1 MGSLDNFAFAHSS
14 SGLSGSSWIYLSDWI
29 LALVLG
35 LAFTFYFP
43 RLVAFVLSSVL
54 RFLAW
59 KTYKTRI
66 LMEAFRISPLGGRI
80 TARNLVI
87 TNSDYTISILRLN
100 LTWRYWLFSMTRI
113 SSYYLSNHGEA
124 SENDYLSDELNSKLA
139 SALQLLMDGL
149 EVFMYNRTAAYDNI
163 LEQLKKHDSGPVNV
177 ESTVSEPDNK
187 SMSLSTAVQVK
198 STSRSFRMFLALLPL
213 RMRIK
218 RGVFVLGNATT
229 PSILVASCKV
239 GAAVL
244 DVSNSPCKLDEYRS
258 SFEMHMSK
266 FQVSLKPNITYE
278 PGAYKSEELFTKP
291 SSEPEKQRDGLRSR
305 ILRKTLSR
313 LKIRKETPNSTAS
326 MEWHG
331 LRRYVEDTG
340 EERLMDLSDVEE
352 YGKYSLVLDS
362 TTTTMVYY
370 YDVPGRHPPRNA
382 RMDSAKH
389 PEFGVDLSISDATIH
404 YGSWADRQRGPLQSL
419 LFPALQRDSA
429 VSEVSWAPH
438 DPRVYAGFSLKV
450 AFQGETVFR
459 LPTREF
465 SKDREVLT
473 HIDHSK
479 QHKIARP
486 FGWLEFK
493 VASNSYIRSFTSYL
507 ADANGWPNTL
517 SIHLML
523 PEIRSSVNHNI
534 LLTADEHHM
543 ECDIGFPLKWDAKCI
558 WTFAMTSQNA
568 RLFFLREHAY
578 LFSDIVADFAL
589 GPGVPYENYRPF
601 DYKLDWNIENFNL
614 YFNVNDHNIVN
625 DPLDFST
632 NKYLL
637 FTGDTLDIA
646 VLIPIKGLFL
656 ESSSIEYKME
666 TDSLDVILEVPRWHT
681 VGQFMGSDRQMGS
694 SDHFKVT
701 GSYTY
706 YNAVE
711 LNRSNYVII
720 NAIGDNVSLLFH
732 GYLIRYLFTLR
743 ENYFGDFKKFKTFEE
758 YTNGLNL
765 DRHDLE
771 SSTLASSASE
781 KDPDYW
787 NMLKAENDVN
797 VLFTFS
803 VRSGLIVVPCQL
815 FDHAH
820 HLGLSFD
827 YLDVEIDLN
836 HYFMDLE
843 ADFSPA
849 CGYYF
854 EPKRL
859 KDRSVVF
866 DVLSYKKLLNVDNPE
881 FIIDGFSVHTHRM
894 FGLAPEL
901 TTYHCKW
908 DFFSGGI
915 YINGGPA
922 SLVGLGA
929 LIKCFATGFKDL
941 ENTLIYQIPIIYD
954 MANFTFRCPVISFNL
969 KCGDSDMFLK
979 VDISDLLLGFNDIAN
994 LRYSS
999 RIIVSMPSIIV
1010 KIVTND
1016 ACKEPEAF
1024 FSTSLVF
1031 TSFCQK
1037 AKMLEHRRTQQLYV
1051 RRSDA
1056 PTHRVPFFLFPENK
1070 DDTYRQARGC
1080 LLPTTSVPVASMPL
1094 TEESSGFTDGISIDD
1109 LYSLSSFNGTDD
1121 DFPTTNY
1128 DDRDF
1133 SPRSRPI
1140 PGFRNDSHV
1149 LEFDAID
1156 VSLTPK
1162 AAIGFAK
1169 LCLSSQNL
1177 DLKFLIDRLH
1187 IDTISRLSKSI
1198 FGVSMVDDLR
1208 FTCPEVN
1215 VKVYLNSSFSD
1226 SQVQMTLKVSEPSLV
1241 FSTKADRANSTP
1253 DGTIAADLSL
1263 ACHVRHLF
1271 ASIHRPS
1278 CFSPGALVEASEL
1291 EFWFTSASDFTTIN
1305 FSSKEDIKLRAD
1317 VAHLEWVVQFL
1328 MELLKQ
1334 CAPAAEIFE
1343 IRDVA
1348 ASSWKKEL
1356 AFMLSTKGRSNL
1368 FADPSVLVQPA
1379 NNLRYTENHVRNF
1392 ESWKLISKLRYM
1404 LSQLEVY
1411 EIERARFL
1419 RREWQISD
1427 SSYQETIDV
1436 FNQWR
1441 SWESHHEH
1449 RAQFFRHLFGI
1460 PDESSSKQLRV
1471 LANLAG
1477 LELILTESSNK
1488 GDSLKFNDLSISSF
1502 ENDHTWILPSGQ
1514 IQNSKKSTAMI
1525 VGIKSVV
1532 SKLSMT
1538 TLRAFSKLQALELF
1552 SDSRKLEET
1561 RKSGDELF
1569 FLMLHS
1575 RSADIQMLTL
1585 SACISFQGRDLATI
1599 LQASKGLDDPFIN
1612 SGSAF
1617 KSLSLGLSHEDL
1629 VLAQLAI
1636 MNLNVVAS
1644 NYSIKSG
1651 GFKHLDANINEIVF
1665 HLHDKGSITQDVLVK
1680 LINEDFREIQEVLK
1694 LTGKNVSKSEREE
1707 ETPTD
1712 IPDFLAKILIGEILL
1727 NSDILKPVVVK
1738 SNLKNLEMSLSH
1750 LEEHFIGALGYSGI
1764 SLEMRLLGTKLL
1776 QCEHT
1781 QTGIGM
1787 RAICLDGHWL
1797 VSGEI
1802 HLGYVKV
1809 QNPHILQTLQKVI
1822 THIPEIKNRINGFL
1836 RLLESDEKSMAE
1848 TPQGTNPSKPVYLR
1862 MSISMNYLGIIALRE
1877 PTRYSFEIEGVSL
1890 FLSNLKK
1897 LEDDFKLI
1905 DPWFELEVPALRISV
1920 FDPLYP
1926 LGLAK
1931 ILDLNFTTKVKN
1943 EVDSEG
1949 KLDRSLQIES
1959 EYLRVCL
1966 SPQNLFKVVELS
1978 DGVGNILRNAP
1989 AATKEPQDPT
1999 EHTESRSD
2007 GISSTSRFNFSS
2019 IHVLSHNFCV
2029 GWIFG
2034 SSYKDYPGFIL
2045 GAKSLFAA
2053 SDYNLGK
2060 LSLVGGYLSVANG
2073 SSSSSFY
2080 STGSDVH
2087 HLNRAFMPKLQIN
2100 YCVNEAKALHIVLK
2114 GDELDVRFMTNSIVI
2129 IERAIACA
2137 GEVQDFFE
2145 RRRNIQKRAG
2155 IFKEIPNRTKQ
2166 VRSSGKTSGHSWD
2179 AKFSSIELRSVF
2191 AGSRVHAYR
2200 LSEGDS
2206 QGPPAELLLNSPAVQ
2221 VVTFYKHN
2229 HDALKKHIVRIEFLM
2244 TKSDNTLDSSC
2255 VPVIMDIVEAVK
2267 STLGGSKKQRP
2278 TQDEARNAKQ
2288 LKTTSTDEESI
2299 ANLLDDIDFVAGMII
2314 EEQRFSLSCEPTA
2327 KVAAVVQYKGASFQA
2342 CSGIAGNIALT
2353 LRLNYLTA
2361 ELQHQYAEERS
2372 GTITM
2377 EQFVLSS
2384 NVVTKPTMTI
2394 QSSASIGGVSGY
2406 IKMSQLQDIDLFG
2419 DIWYPKEYRKSSRE
2433 TPNEVK
2439 KSLSLRELKQR
2450 SESTIR
2456 ASLTFLVSNI
2466 TMEFDLGAALGTAVV
2481 DIDRAWIVS
2490 QKVSQEFYEV
2500 NFGSQTVMV
2509 GCEGRLGGF
2518 IELNQFFFKSNVEW
2532 KLNDTE
2538 FIGIPLVRLA
2548 GGFEDFNLKTSFDTH
2563 VFAVAGLRGWQC
2575 EAFNRK
2581 NGVNIS
2587 KDHLY
2592 VMLKYESV
2600 DILLTSLAA
2609 SNFYDIYST
2618 ISRMREERK
2627 TSYREIL
2634 QDSSKMNARPEIDL
2648 KDIIEVV
2655 KKLETKIEV
2664 KTGATRLFV
2673 YPQLFGDSR
2682 VLRIQLAKSSAN
2694 FLQNE
2699 YELGVANEIELQL
2712 NNVRVSL
2719 SQIQGISVD
2728 DVKQKEVHE
2737 LISDARGAR
2746 GGGIVRFPK
2755 FMISMK
2761 TYQTYE
2767 SKVVEYLF
2775 QSSFGGF
2782 VDIRWNLGS
2791 VNFVNQMYAAHK
2803 KALQSRRQYVSSN
2816 LAPLKDGAE
2825 VAHKILEAENYLDSE
2840 DPFTAQHD
2848 IDEDINETMKKLKS
2862 TSNFSY
2868 KALAPP
2874 VIGAPQLKELGNAT
2888 PPLEWFGLH
2897 RNSFPDATHQFTIV
2911 SLQKLI
2917 HEIEHQ
2923 YTKALRA

>member
-1 MGSLDNFAFAHSS
+1 MTSLDGFALTRSS

-43 RLVAFVLSSVL
+43 RLVAFVLSTVL
-54 RFLAW
+54 RVVTW
-59 KTYKTRI
+59 KTFKTRI
-66 LMEAFRISPLGGRI
+66 LMEAFRVSPLGGRI
-80 TARNLVI
+80 TARNIVI

-113 SSYYLSNHGEA
+113 SSYYLSDHGEA
-124 SENDYLSDELNSKLA
+124 SENEFLSDELNSKLS
-139 SALQLLMDGL
+139 SALQLLMDGF
-149 EVFMYNRTAAYDNI
+149 EVFMYNRTVAYDNI
-163 LEQLKKHDSGPVNV
+163 LEQLKKHDSGPVRV
-177 ESTVSEPDNK
+177 ESLASEPDNK
-187 SMSLSTAVQVK
+187 SMSLSATVEVK
-198 STSRSFRMFLALLPL
+198 STGRWFRMLLALLPL
-213 RMRIK
+213 RLRIK

-239 GAAVL
+239 GAAVF
-244 DVSNSPCKLDEYRS
+244 DISNAPCKLDEYRT
-258 SFEMHMSK
+258 SFEMHMNK

-278 PGAYKSEELFTKP
+278 PGAYKSKDVFPKT
-291 SSEPEKQRDGLRSR
+291 SSDPEKQRDGLRSR
-305 ILRKTLSR
+305 ILRKTLDR
-313 LKIRKETPNSTAS
+313 LNIRKPPPITAS
-326 MEWHG
+326 MDWHG

-340 EERLMDLSDVEE
+340 EERLMDLSEVEE

-362 TTTTMVYY
+362 TTTTMTYY

-389 PEFGVDLSISDATIH
+389 PEFGVDLTISDATIH

-419 LFPALQRDSA
+419 LFPVLQRDS
-429 VSEVSWAPH
+429 VISEVSWAPH
-438 DPRVYAGFSLKV
+438 DPRVYAGFSLKI

-465 SKDREVLT
+465 SKDREVLA
-473 HIDHSK
+473 HHGHNK
-479 QHKIARP
+479 EHKIARP

-507 ADANGWPNTL
+507 SDAKGWPNTL
-517 SIHLML
+517 SVHLML
-523 PEIRSSVNHNI
+523 PEIRTSVNHNI

-558 WTFAMTSQNA
+558 WTFAMRSQNA
-568 RLFFLREHAY
+568 RLFFLREHVY

-601 DYKLDWNIENFNL
+601 DYKLDWSIENFNL
-614 YFNVNDHNIVN
+614 FFNVNDHNIVN

-637 FTGDTLDIA
+637 FRGEKLDIG
-646 VLIPIKGLFL
+646 VFIPIKGLFL
-656 ESSSIEYKME
+656 ESSSIEYKIE
-666 TDSLDVILEVPRWHT
+666 TDSFDVILEVPRWHT

-694 SDHFKVT
+694 SGCFKVT

-711 LNRSNYVII
+711 LNRSNYVVI

-743 ENYFGDFKKFKTFEE
+743 ENYFGDYKKFKTFEE

-765 DRHDLE
+765 DRQDLE

-781 KDPDYW
+781 EDPDYW

-803 VRSGLIVVPCQL
+803 VRNGLIVVPCQL

-843 ADFSPA
+843 ADYSPA

-866 DVLSYKKLLNVDNPE
+866 DVPSYKKLLNIDNPE

-901 TTYHCKW
+901 TTYQCKW

-941 ENTLIYQIPIIYD
+941 ENTLIYQIPIVYD
-954 MANFTFRCPVISFNL
+954 MANFTFRCSVISINL
-969 KCGDSDMFLK
+969 KCGDSDMFFQ
-979 VDISDLLLGFNDIAN
+979 VEISDLLLGFNDIAN

-999 RIIVSMPSIIV
+999 RLIVSLPSITI
-1010 KIVTND
+1010 KIVTDD
-1016 ACKEPEAF
+1016 ACKEPEALI
-1024 FSTSLVF
+1024 STSLVF
-1031 TSFCQK
+1031 TNFCQK

-1056 PTHRVPFFLFPENK
+1056 PTHRVPFLLFPENK
-1070 DDTYRQARGC
+1070 DDTYRHARGC
-1080 LLPTTSVPVASMPL
+1080 LLPTTSAPIASVPL
-1094 TEESSGFTDGISIDD
+1094 TEESKGFPDDISIDD
-1109 LYSLSSFNGTDD
+1109 LYSLSSFNGIDD

-1128 DDRDF
+1128 DDRHF

-1140 PGFRNDSHV
+1140 SGFKNDSYV

-1162 AAIGFAK
+1162 AAMGFAK

-1177 DLKFLIDRLH
+1177 DLKFLIDKLH
-1187 IDTISRLSKSI
+1187 IETISRLSKRI

-1208 FTCPEVN
+1208 FTCPEIN
-1215 VKVYLNSSFSD
+1215 LKVSLSSSTSD
-1226 SQVQMTLKVSEPSLV
+1226 SQAQMSMKVSEPSLV
-1241 FSTKADRANSTP
+1241 FSTRADRDNTTS
-1253 DGTIAADLSL
+1253 DGSIAADLSL
-1263 ACHVRHLF
+1263 ACHVRHIF

-1305 FSSKEDIKLRAD
+1305 FSSSEDIKLRAD
-1317 VAHLEWVVQFL
+1317 VSDLEWVLQFVR
-1328 MELLKQ
+1328 ELLDQ
-1334 CAPAAEIFE
+1334 FAPALEIFE
-1343 IRDVA
+1343 IRNIA

-1356 AFMLSTKGRSNL
+1356 AFMLSTKGRSKL
-1368 FADPSVLVQPA
+1368 FADPSVLVKPA

-1392 ESWKLISKLRYM
+1392 ESWKLVTKMRYM
-1404 LSQLEVY
+1404 LSELEGY
-1411 EIERARFL
+1411 ETERARFL
-1419 RREWQISD
+1419 NREWQNSD
-1427 SSYQETIDV
+1427 SSYQETVDA

-1449 RAQFFRHLFGI
+1449 RAQFFRHLFGMSN
-1460 PDESSSKQLRV
+1460 ESSIKQLRL

-1477 LELILTESSNK
+1477 LEVILTESSNK
-1488 GDSLKFNDLSISSF
+1488 GDSLKFNDVSISSF
-1502 ENDHTWILPSGQ
+1502 VNDQTSILSSGQ
-1514 IQNSKKSTAMI
+1514 HENPKKSTAMI
-1525 VGIKSVV
+1525 VGIKSVE
-1532 SKLSMT
+1532 STLSLT
-1538 TLRAFSKLQALELF
+1538 TLRAISKLRTSKLS
-1552 SDSRKLEET
+1552 SDSIQLETTGKTSE
-1561 RKSGDELF
+1561 ELF

-1575 RSADIQMLTL
+1575 RSADIHMRTH
-1585 SACISFQGRDLATI
+1585 SACISFQGQDLATI
-1599 LQASKGLDDPFIN
+1599 LQAAKGPDDPFVNI
-1612 SGSAF
+1612 GSAF
-1617 KSLSLGLSHEDL
+1617 KSLSLVLSNEDV

-1644 NYSIKSG
+1644 DYVIKSG
-1651 GFKHLDANINEIVF
+1651 GFKHLDSNISEIVF
-1665 HLHDKGSITQDVLVK
+1665 HLHDKGNITQDVLGQ
-1680 LINEDFREIQEVLK
+1680 LINEDFREIQEVLRLPGK
-1694 LTGKNVSKSEREE
+1694 DGRENKREDLTQ
-1707 ETPTD
+1707 TD
-1712 IPDFLAKILIGEILL
+1712 ISDFLAKILIGEILL
-1727 NSDILKPVVVK
+1727 NSDLLKPVVIK

-1750 LEEHFIGALGYSGI
+1750 LEDHFIGALGYSGI
-1764 SLEMRLLGTKLL
+1764 SLEIRLLGMKLL
-1776 QCEHT
+1776 HSEHT
-1781 QTGIGM
+1781 QAGIGM

-1802 HLGYVKV
+1802 HLGYLKIE
-1809 QNPHILQTLQKVI
+1809 NPHILQTLQKVLA
-1822 THIPEIKNRINGFL
+1822 HIPEVKNRINGFL
-1836 RLLESDEKSMAE
+1836 RLLELEDKS
-1848 TPQGTNPSKPVYLR
+1848 TTDKPQHTNSPKPIHLR
-1862 MSISMNYLGIIALRE
+1862 MSISMNYLGLVALRE
-1877 PTRYSFEIEGVSL
+1877 LTRYSFEVEGVSL
-1890 FLSNLKK
+1890 FLSNLKR
-1897 LEDDFKLI
+1897 LENDFKLI
-1905 DPWFELEVPALRISV
+1905 DPWFELEVPALRVSV
-1920 FDPLYP
+1920 FDPSYP

-1931 ILDLNFTTKVKN
+1931 ILDLNFSTKVKN
-1943 EVDSEG
+1943 EVDNNG

-1966 SPQNLFKVVELS
+1966 SPRSLFRVVELS
-1978 DGVGNILRNAP
+1978 DGVGKILRNAP
-1989 AATKEPQDPT
+1989 TATKGLQDADDVSNERGHGVPKK
-1999 EHTESRSD
+1999 SN
-2007 GISSTSRFNFSS
+2007 FNFSS
-2019 IHVLSHNFCV
+2019 VHVLSHNFCV

-2053 SDYNLGK
+2053 TDYNLGK

-2073 SSSSSFY
+2073 STSSSFY

-2100 YCVNEAKALHIVLK
+2100 YCVDAAKALHIVLK

-2145 RRRNIQKRAG
+2145 RRRNMQKRAG
-2155 IFKEIPNRTKQ
+2155 IFREMPMATKQ
-2166 VRSSGKTSGHSWD
+2166 LRLSGKPSGHSWD
-2179 AKFSSIELRSVF
+2179 AKFSSIELRSFF

-2206 QGPPAELLLNSPAVQ
+2206 QTPAKLLLNSPAVQ
-2221 VVTFYKHN
+2221 VVTFYKHV
-2229 HDALKKHIVRIEFLM
+2229 HDAPKKHIVRIEFLM
-2244 TKSDNTLDSSC
+2244 TKSDNTLDSTC

-2267 STLGGSKKQRP
+2267 SALGGPKKQRSV
-2278 TQDEARNAKQ
+2278 TDEARNV
-2288 LKTTSTDEESI
+2288 KTLNSAPNQDESI
-2299 ANLLDDIDFVAGMII
+2299 ANLLDDIDFVAGIII

-2342 CSGIAGNIALT
+2342 CSGTAGNIALT
-2353 LRLNYLTA
+2353 LRLNSLTA
-2361 ELQHQYAEERS
+2361 ALQHQYAEERS
-2372 GTITM
+2372 GTVTM

-2406 IKMSQLQDIDLFG
+2406 IKMSQLQDIDLFR
-2419 DIWYPKEYRKSSRE
+2419 DIWYPKKYRKSARE
-2433 TPNEVK
+2433 THDEAK
-2439 KSLSLRELKQR
+2439 KPLSLREVKQR
-2450 SESTIR
+2450 SETTIR

-2481 DIDRAWIVS
+2481 DIDRAWVVS
-2490 QKVSQEFYEV
+2490 QKVAQEFYEI

-2538 FIGIPLVRLA
+2538 FIGIPLVRLS
-2548 GGFEDFNLKTSFDTH
+2548 GGFEEMNMKTSFDTH
-2563 VFAVAGLRGWQC
+2563 LFAVAGLRGWQC

-2618 ISRMREERK
+2618 ISRMREERR

-2634 QDSSKMNARPEIDL
+2634 QDSSKTYTRPEFDL
-2648 KDIIEVV
+2648 KDIIQVV

-2719 SQIQGISVD
+2719 SQIQGISLD
-2728 DVKQKEVHE
+2728 DVKEKKVHE

-2803 KALQSRRQYVSSN
+2803 KALQSRRQYVTSN
-2816 LAPLKDGAE
+2816 MAPLKDGAE
-2825 VAHKILEAENYLDSE
+2825 VAHKILEAENYLDTDV
-2840 DPFTAQHD
+2840 DPFTTQHD
-2848 IDEDINETMKKLKS
+2848 IDEDFSKTMNRVIS
-2862 TSNFSY
+2862 TSNFTY

-2897 RNSFPDATHQFTIV
+2897 RNNFPDATHQFAIV